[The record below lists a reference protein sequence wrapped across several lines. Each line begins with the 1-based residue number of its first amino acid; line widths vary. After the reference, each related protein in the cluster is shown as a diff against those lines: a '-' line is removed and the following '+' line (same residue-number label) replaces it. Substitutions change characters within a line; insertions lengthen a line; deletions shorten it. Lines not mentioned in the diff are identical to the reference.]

1 MTINSNSTKIFR
13 EAIIREQLTRML
25 PWIPKIDILLCAY
38 EMARQIEGF
47 YNNEKFE
54 GGKC

>member
-1 MTINSNSTKIFR
+1 MSVSNNTKIFR
-13 EAIIREQLTRML
+13 QTIIREQLMKMF
-25 PWIPKIDILLCAY
+25 PWIPKIDILLCSY

-47 YNNEKFE
+47 HNNENFE